1 MGKPQGRNNLAQNNI
16 DDGLR
21 NSQVYTKLVFKEI
34 TPKQKDR
41 TNKISVNN
49 GNQILPL
56 YK

>member
-1 MGKPQGRNNLAQNNI
+1 MTPMKKNKYAICFVFLF
-16 DDGLR
+16 DVTFKGL
-21 NSQVYTKLVFKEI
+21 TKLVFKEI
-34 TPKQKDR
+34 TPKQKAR